1 MDFSATEWPDLAE
14 KVVLYVTVWTKLCNH
29 AAESLNWHKCN
40 EEPSHRHFPLPKNHL
55 HHNHCLHSTGLP
67 PIKSTT
73 HPPHTFLDFWPCW
86 CQLPPWQRSNSNS
99 IQPKS
104 DIGKWSSS
112 GWSSWLPLPPLL
124 SSPPFFSIFGLKKIL
139 ICCCFKGSTLL
150 YGLIW
155 EPLMK
160 REKIITENWCLGDAL
175 EPLITSGTAEVTEK
189 CCEVSSWPSVHEKCC
204 RSLSKNKCLSK
215 NRYPPKF
222 KTHQ

>member
-55 HHNHCLHSTGLP
+55 HHNHCLRSTGLP

-112 GWSSWLPLPPLL
+112 CWSSWLPLPPLL
-124 SSPPFFSIFGLKKIL
+124 LSSSPPFFLYLGLRRYSSAVVLKDP
-139 ICCCFKGSTLL
+139 L
-150 YGLIW
+150 YYMGW
-155 EPLMK
+155 SE
-160 REKIITENWCLGDAL
+160 
-175 EPLITSGTAEVTEK
+175 
-189 CCEVSSWPSVHEKCC
+189 
-204 RSLSKNKCLSK
+204 SLSWNEKKSSLK
-215 NRYPPKF
+215 IDAWEML
-222 KTHQ
+222 